1 MTELF
6 PLHWGAEMSR
16 TMPMPARLIISLL
29 GALCGAA
36 LGFGGVILLFAL
48 VRQDTGIGGGLLA
61 LLAALVGAA
70 VAAITT
76 FRRLGTRAK
85 S

>member
-1 MTELF
+1 
-6 PLHWGAEMSR
+6 MSR
-16 TMPMPARLIISLL
+16 TVPMPARLIISLL

-61 LLAALVGAA
+61 LLSALIGGCVAA
-70 VAAITT
+70 VAT
-76 FRRLGTRAK
+76 FRWLGRRSK